1 MLAQLFTVSSLAV
14 IADVVGSDILFKC
27 STFFSFSDAQ
37 VPRLT
42 DRANLLANFLWSR
55 KRAVEDVALRK
66 KAMTLEKHLWERAI
80 DKGQGG

>member
-14 IADVVGSDILFKC
+14 IAGFVCSDILFKC
-27 STFFSFSDAQ
+27 STFFSFSEAQ

-42 DRANLLANFLWSR
+42 DRANLLTNFLWSR

-66 KAMTLEKHLWERAI
+66 KAMSLEKHLWERAI
-80 DKGQGG
+80 EKGHGG